1 MEFPD
6 EAITLV
12 SEVSMAPVSD
22 VHSFHTLAGH
32 CSAFKPCNLHQ
43 PAWSHPLLSEAYKQ
57 LRKRCSPS
65 PSTWEARCS
74 REVGSPRGAS
84 MLWRK
89 ASFWAWGG
97 SGRRI
102 KIRTEHYERRKAGK
116 DVEAAIRKRRNAV
129 RRQAESLVQENG
141 ITLNTNWKRWCLI
154 CWKQDCQYVGGVSY
168 SFWIFFSS
176 SQKRCWNIW
185 GMELLSG

>member
-32 CSAFKPCNLHQ
+32 YSAFKPCNLDQ

-57 LRKRCSPS
+57 LTKRCSPS

-89 ASFWAWGG
+89 ASFWTWGG
-97 SGRRI
+97 SGWGI
-102 KIRTEHYERRKAGK
+102 KIRTEHYERRKARKYG
-116 DVEAAIRKRRNAV
+116 EAAIRKRRNDV
-129 RRQAESLVQENG
+129 RRRAESLVQENG
-141 ITLNTNWKRWCLI
+141 IILNTNWKRWCLI
-154 CWKQDCQYVGGVSY
+154 CWKQDCLMKEGFRIMFGYFSGVAKRGVGI
-168 SFWIFFSS
+168 WSS
-176 SQKRCWNIW
+176 CWARK
-185 GMELLSG
+185 